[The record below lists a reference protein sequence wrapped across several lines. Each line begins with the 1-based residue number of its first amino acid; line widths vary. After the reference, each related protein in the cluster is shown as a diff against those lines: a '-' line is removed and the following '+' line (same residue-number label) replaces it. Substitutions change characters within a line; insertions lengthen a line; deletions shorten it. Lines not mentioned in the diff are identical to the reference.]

1 MQVTLLVV
9 VAFALAATPALA
21 QDTERVE
28 EREEIDY
35 KFEVFGAL
43 GMGRLGADEGSRGR
57 GPFFGGGVGFRP
69 VSRVGFELEA
79 GVLSNSRELPHSSFE
94 GTAVLVSGNVLYH
107 FSESRKQFYVIG
119 GLGMLRTDQRREF
132 KNLEVPDTQTF
143 RSESFAVWNGGVGL
157 KVFLTPKLMVRPEY
171 RHFGGADELGIRS
184 LGVMGMW
191 RATVAL
197 GYYW

>member
-43 GMGRLGADEGSRGR
+43 GMGRLGADESSRGR

-69 VSRVGFELEA
+69 VSRLGFEVEA
-79 GVLSNSRELPHSSFE
+79 GVLSNSRELPHSSFD
-94 GTAVLVSGNVLYH
+94 GTAMLVSGNVLYH
-107 FSESRKQFYVIG
+107 FSESRKQLYVIG
-119 GLGMLRTDQRREF
+119 GLGMLRTDQRRVI
-132 KNLEVPDTQTF
+132 KNPELPDKRTF
-143 RSESFAVWNGGVGL
+143 RSQSFAVWNGGVGS
-157 KVFLTPKLMVRPEY
+157 KVFLAPKLMVRPEFRY
-171 RHFGGADELGIRS
+171 FGGADELGVRS
-184 LGVMGMW
+184 LGVLGMW
-191 RATVAL
+191 RVTVAL
-197 GYYW
+197 GCYW